1 MFKQKRACACEMF
14 SSAICNL
21 DCNYCYIPKTPE
33 MQNIHQNIVHSLR
46 DGSFLSNAKKLY
58 NDKLEYLSL
67 WGAEPTMILNE
78 LSKVFFQFLETFP
91 KLKYLNF
98 STNFVKNIDIIL
110 NFINEIPKDRKF
122 ELKIQVSLDGPQEIT
137 DINRGLGSTEAIEK
151 NVNYFFSQ
159 LNLMDI
165 GELKIISNLKS
176 TWDGDN
182 ISLFY
187 EDLNVLHKTVKYLQN
202 FHNFLP
208 IISNKNIIANYVAC
222 GTLALPGIYTVEDGK
237 KWATIC
243 NELNKLDKE
252 DGRTLNNSYLIY
264 KMRIK
269 RMIDLSSEYFNKFN
283 MFTCSGGDSNW
294 LLDDEGNTHM
304 CHRTA
309 FGAKDKY
316 IEEALKVDKKNRDID
331 YFKNGTLKSIKK
343 NYIADVKDQY
353 EVDRLSYTMGGYHN
367 FFRLKDSF
375 NMAILKE
382 MVLSGQA
389 NKCYLN
395 EEFAGLFSMFL
406 NSSFSCPAE
415 ALLTNGSTHLLPVSI
430 IRLFANGAFEE
441 IFKACLEDL

>member
-1 MFKQKRACACEMF
+1 MFKQQRACACEMF

-33 MQNIHQNIVHSLR
+33 MANIHQNIVNSLR
-46 DGSFLSNAKKLY
+46 NGSFLSNAKKLY

-67 WGAEPTMILNE
+67 WGAEPTMILSE
-78 LSKVFFQFLETFP
+78 LSKVFPQFIETFP
-91 KLKYLNF
+91 KLKFISF
-98 STNFVKNIDIIL
+98 STNFIKNIDIML
-110 NFINEIPKDRKF
+110 DFINKIPKDKKF
-122 ELKIQVSLDGPQEIT
+122 EFQIQVSLDGPAEIT
-137 DINRGLGSTEAIEK
+137 DVNRGIGSTEIIEK
-151 NVNYFFSQ
+151 NVNYFFGQ
-159 LNLMDI
+159 LNLMDL
-165 GELKIISNLKS
+165 GKLIITSHLKS

-187 EDLNVLHKTVKYLQN
+187 ENIDILHKTVKYLKN

-208 IISNKNIIANYVAC
+208 FITNNNLKLNYVAC

-237 KWATIC
+237 KWAKIC

-252 DGRTLNNSYLIY
+252 DGKSLNNSYLIY
-264 KMRIK
+264 KIRMK
-269 RMIDLSSEYFNKFN
+269 RMIDLSSEYFSKFN

-294 LLDDEGNTHM
+294 LLDDEGFTHM

-331 YFKNGTLKSIKK
+331 YFKNGTLESIKK
-343 NYIADVKDQY
+343 NYIANIENQY
-353 EVDRLSYTMGGYHN
+353 EIDRLSYTMGGYHN

-375 NMAILKE
+375 NITILKE

-395 EEFAGLFSMFL
+395 EEFSSLFSMFL

-415 ALLTNGSTHLLPVSI
+415 ALLTNGSMHLLPTSI

-441 IFKACLEDL
+441 IFKACLEEL